1 MRLTTLDRCRATGP
15 TPDLGATWTVVI
27 AESSPP
33 DIIINLGC
41 SVFGCASSPARSIK
55 PDEIRRVAKTFTD
68 DQARSVF
75 LMLVLTGLRAGE
87 LHRLRWRDVSLVE
100 RVLRVV
106 DSKSESGIRSIAI
119 PSSLAEELNG
129 HYQRTAFKG
138 DGELVFCHP
147 KRGTAYSK
155 GLWGPHFTAAL
166 KAAGITDKVRPH
178 HDLRPTAITLDAAS
192 GASEIAVM
200 TKAGH
205 SSFAT
210 TPTYLYLAGTVFR
223 EQAER
228 IERMALGASSSEPS
242 TDMSEPERMSLDV
255 TPAVQAEGTP
265 A

>member
-129 HYQRTAFKG
+129 GPRSRAMVSLSSATRSAG
-138 DGELVFCHP
+138 P
-147 KRGTAYSK
+147 PTRRGC
-155 GLWGPHFTAAL
+155 G
-166 KAAGITDKVRPH
+166 
-178 HDLRPTAITLDAAS
+178 
-192 GASEIAVM
+192 
-200 TKAGH
+200 GH
-205 SSFAT
+205 TS
-210 TPTYLYLAGTVFR
+210 PR
-223 EQAER
+223 R
-228 IERMALGASSSEPS
+228 
-242 TDMSEPERMSLDV
+242 
-255 TPAVQAEGTP
+255 
-265 A
+265 